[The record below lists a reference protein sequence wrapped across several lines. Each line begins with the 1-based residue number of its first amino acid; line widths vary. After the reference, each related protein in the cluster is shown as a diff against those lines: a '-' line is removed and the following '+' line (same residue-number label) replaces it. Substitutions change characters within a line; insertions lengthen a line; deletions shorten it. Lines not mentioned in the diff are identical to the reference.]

1 MAADAPMLVLDAND
15 VELTLTRDGEVL
27 YAEPGTALVTPKRAV
42 FGREALAESRLHPRQ
57 AHNEFWHRLNADAVA
72 PPGPGIANQADL
84 VYRHLAAMRRA
95 AGLRQRAGLIV
106 AAPSA
111 TSESQL
117 ALLLGIAGEAGFD
130 VRAVVDAAVAA
141 GSQFA
146 PAGTV
151 KLVDVLLHRTVVTT
165 LQTDAAEPGEAPRM
179 RRETVQEAPAAG
191 FAKLLEGWLDAVAD
205 RFVEATRFDPLRLA
219 ATEQQVHD
227 QVLAALEGQ
236 NETAET
242 RVSIEVRHDGGSQQV
257 ELDASALARKSAQ
270 RYDLAVEAVGEPA
283 TVAITH
289 RVSRLPGLA
298 RRLEAAGHR
307 VLPLPAGA
315 VASAIAAQAAA
326 IPLAAPG
333 EPVQL
338 VTALPAKGE
347 APAPRTKPAAA
358 THLLCGQLAV
368 PIESLGD
375 GSEHPACGSGSPLFQ
390 LLRRDGDLRLRPTRG
405 VAIAVNGAAGA
416 GERAVHAG
424 DDVRAGEFAFRL
436 IVVAEAAR

>member
-1 MAADAPMLVLDAND
+1 MDALVLDAND

-27 YAEPGTALVTPKRAV
+27 YAEPGAALVGPKRTV
-42 FGREALAESRLHPRQ
+42 FGREALAQSRLQPRQ
-57 AHNEFWHRLNADAVA
+57 AHNEFWHKLNADAVA
-72 PPGPGIANQADL
+72 PGGPGIGNQADL
-84 VYRHLAAMRRA
+84 VYRHLAAMRQA
-95 AGLRQRAGLIV
+95 AGLRQRAALIV

-111 TSESQL
+111 TSEGQL

-130 VRAVVDAAVAA
+130 VRAVVDAAVAG

-151 KLVDVLLHRTVVTT
+151 KVFDVLLHRAVVTT
-165 LQTDAAEPGEAPRM
+165 LRADVPDPSATPTM
-179 RRETVQEAPAAG
+179 RRERVQEVPAAG

-227 QVLAALEGQ
+227 QVLAALASGA
-236 NETAET
+236 ETA
-242 RVSIEVRHDGGSQQV
+242 SIEIRHDGGSQRV
-257 ELDASALARKSAQ
+257 DVDSGALAHKSAQ
-270 RYDLAVEAVGEPA
+270 RYDLLLEAIGEPA

-289 RVSRLPGLA
+289 RVARLPGIE
-298 RRLEAAGHR
+298 RRLAAAGHR

-315 VASAIAAQAAA
+315 AATAIAAQAAA

-338 VTALPAKGE
+338 VTALPAKGK
-347 APAPRTKPAAA
+347 APPPRTKPTPA

-368 PIESLGD
+368 PLGSLGD
-375 GSEHPACGSGSPLFQ
+375 GGEHPACGSGGPLFQ
-390 LLRRDGDLRLRPTRG
+390 LQPRDDGFNLRPSG
-405 VAIAVNGAAGA
+405 SVAITVNGTALA
-416 GERAVHAG
+416 GERTVHAG
-424 DDVRAGEFAFRL
+424 DEVHAGNVAFRL
-436 IVVAEAAR
+436 IVVAEAVS